1 MRSQQWSTFVRNH
14 TSAVL
19 ASDFFVTIS
28 ATFRVYFIDDVL
40 TPCSSR
46 VPAYFSLAAR
56 YSGY

>member
-1 MRSQQWSTFVRNH
+1 VRNH